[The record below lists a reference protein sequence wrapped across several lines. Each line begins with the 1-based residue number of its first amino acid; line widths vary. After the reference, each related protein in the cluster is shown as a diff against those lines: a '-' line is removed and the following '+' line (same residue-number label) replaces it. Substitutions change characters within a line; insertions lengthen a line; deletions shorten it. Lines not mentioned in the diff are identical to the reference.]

1 MERDKL
7 IRSSGVIISGI
18 ALLTVLIWFYWPVLV
33 RLGKDLGNEDNSYA
47 LLLPLVSV
55 YVAYLKWPKLSG
67 EQLRPS
73 GFGLIF
79 LAMSLG
85 LYAIGE
91 LAAELY
97 TTRFSFVAAIA
108 SLVFLAGGWRL
119 LRLLAF
125 PLLLLLMM
133 LPLPQLITYKLTLP
147 LQLSSSRLATLFLQT
162 MGVAVFRQGN
172 IIDLGVRQLQVVA
185 VCSGLRYIL
194 ALFAMGIIYCYFYE
208 RRLWK
213 ALILMVALI
222 PAAIIG
228 NALRI
233 AAIGVIPVFETG
245 FWHEFSGWLM
255 FLFCLGFIFM
265 LSHGLNLIW
274 PAIPTS
280 TRGDKP
286 FQNPAPESS
295 RRNLLLL
302 FFLAGIGII
311 FMANPLVTR
320 IDKPD
325 RIPLRQS
332 FDQFPMEL
340 GAWSGHQTP
349 VDPVELEETGSSA
362 HLSAEFTN
370 PGHGP
375 VSLWIAYYET
385 QKKAGGFVH
394 SPKGC
399 LTAAG
404 WQTKE
409 SKVVAIPGGLR
420 VNYILVDQM
429 GTTLVVYYWFL
440 QRGRWLTS
448 EYLNKFY
455 MAYDG
460 IVRHR
465 TDGALIRLVTPA
477 GRDVEAARNRLD
489 RFTILLTPELHQFI
503 PD

>member
-1 MERDKL
+1 MEKGKL
-7 IRSSGVIISGI
+7 SRSVSLIISGA
-18 ALLTVLIWFYWPVLV
+18 ALLMVLLWFYWPVLV

-47 LLLPLVSV
+47 LLLPLVSL
-55 YVAYLKWPKLSG
+55 YVGYLKWPKLSA
-67 EQLRPS
+67 EPLRPS
-73 GFGLIF
+73 GYGLIF
-79 LAMSLG
+79 LALSLG

-97 TTRFSFVAAIA
+97 TTRLSFVAAVA
-108 SLVFLAGGWRL
+108 SLVFLTGGWRL
-119 LRLLAF
+119 FRLLAF
-125 PLLLLLMM
+125 PLLLLVMM

-147 LQLSSSRLATLFLQT
+147 LQLSSSQLATFFLQAL
-162 MGVAVFRQGN
+162 GVAVFRQGN

-194 ALFAMGIIYCYFYE
+194 ALFAMGVIYCYFYE

-213 ALILMVALI
+213 AAILMVALI

-233 AAIGVIPVFETG
+233 AAIGLIPLFEAG
-245 FWHEFSGWLM
+245 FWHEFSGWLI
-255 FLFCLGFIFM
+255 FLFCLGFTFM
-265 LSHGLNLIW
+265 LSYGLNLIW
-274 PAIPTS
+274 PSVPTAA
-280 TRGDKP
+280 GGEKP
-286 FQNPAPESS
+286 LRNPAAKPG
-295 RRNLLLL
+295 RRSLLVPL
-302 FFLAGIGII
+302 FLAGIGII
-311 FMANPLVTR
+311 ALANPLVAR
-320 IDKPD
+320 VDKPD
-325 RIPLRQS
+325 RIAPLQS
-332 FDQFPMEL
+332 FDQFPMTL
-340 GAWSGHQTP
+340 GAWSGHQTS
-349 VDPVELEETGSSA
+349 VDPVELEETGASA
-362 HLSAEFTN
+362 HLSAEFIN
-370 PGHGP
+370 PGHSP

-409 SKVVAIPGGLR
+409 SNVVQIPGGLR
-420 VNYILVDQM
+420 VNYMLVDQM
-429 GTTLVVYYWFL
+429 GTSILVYYWFL

-477 GRDVEAARNRLD
+477 GRDLEAAQNRLN
-489 RFTILLTPELHQFI
+489 RFTVLLTPELHQFI